1 MKKKK
6 ILSLILV
13 AVTAASCSLF
23 PARSQEDADAALMGD
38 VNGDGTVNINDVTVT
53 QSALAKLADLTDT
66 QTMLADSSQD
76 GETDIDDATMIQQYL
91 AEMNASP
98 TATSASS

>member
-1 MKKKK
+1 MRKTK
-6 ILSLILV
+6 ILSFFLV
-13 AVTAASCSLF
+13 AITAVSCSLF
-23 PARSQEDADAALMGD
+23 PAHSQEDPGAALMGD

-91 AEMNASP
+91 TEMNASP